1 MNFKELQ
8 LRIKA
13 SGKKLSQFLKITG
26 IPIHQYYY
34 HKRKSEQS
42 EDNHHLEFI
51 EIKQSNKI
59 QAVDS
64 PEFQISQI
72 IVEYKNGVKLH
83 IQNTLTRDDSI
94 YESTSIFF
102 VSRHS

>member
-42 EDNHHLEFI
+42 EDNLEFI

-83 IQNTLTRDDSI
+83 IQNTLTRDHLI
-94 YESTSIFF
+94 EILQLYI
-102 VSRHS
+102 

>member
-13 SGKKLSQFLKITG
+13 SGKKLSQFLKETG

-42 EDNHHLEFI
+42 EGKDLAEFI
-51 EIKQSNKI
+51 EIKQSDKTET
-59 QAVDS
+59 VDS
-64 PEFQISQI
+64 SEFQISQV

-83 IQNTLTRDDSI
+83 IQNPLTR
-94 YESTSIFF
+94 ESLIEILQLDI
-102 VSRHS
+102 